1 MSNRKDVDD
10 LVSAL
15 LGPSGSSSALPP
27 RSSTPNVAGPSH
39 GHPAVQRL
47 PSGSTVGGSRPGT
60 PSSAVAGYGPSG
72 RISRM
77 SERDHVDGHGMDG
90 PPSNAGPSILAA
102 LSAQPDLVDGEL
114 ELFEIPPKVN
124 LNPFI

>member
-1 MSNRKDVDD
+1 
-10 LVSAL
+10 
-15 LGPSGSSSALPP
+15 
-27 RSSTPNVAGPSH
+27 
-39 GHPAVQRL
+39 
-47 PSGSTVGGSRPGT
+47 
-60 PSSAVAGYGPSG
+60 
-72 RISRM
+72 M